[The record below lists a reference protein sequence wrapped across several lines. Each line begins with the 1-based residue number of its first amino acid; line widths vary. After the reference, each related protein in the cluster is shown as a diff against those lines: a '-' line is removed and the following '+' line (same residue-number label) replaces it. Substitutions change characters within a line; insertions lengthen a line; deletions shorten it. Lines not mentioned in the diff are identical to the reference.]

1 MKKIKIGLT
10 GGMGSGKSLVS
21 NILSTI
27 GIPIYDSDTEAKRLT
42 IEDVLIRKELT
53 NLLGKDLFFNDSI
66 DKKKLATYLFAS
78 AANAQRINSIIH
90 PCVKKD
96 FKSWAE
102 LQPTKYVAIE
112 SAILIEAGFVVDVDY
127 VVLVYAPK
135 ELRIER
141 TMKRDRVSKETV
153 ESRFSRQLDDEK
165 KKEHADFII
174 VNDGVTPL
182 IPQIYKLLED
192 LSLKE

>member
-10 GGMGSGKSLVS
+10 GGMGSGKSLVA

-96 FKSWAE
+96 FKSWSE